1 MSYEELINSIHRD
14 LQELP
19 RKVIRAG
26 QVLTGE
32 FDYEVAGTPAKVV
45 YREDK
50 MRLLHYERPGAKKKP
65 HSTPVLIVYA
75 LINRYI
81 MLDLEPG
88 RSFIQNLLNEGLDV
102 YLIDWGYP
110 TGADRFLNLDDY
122 VNGYLDNAVEWIRS
136 QGPSCEKINLMG
148 VCMGGTFSVMYTA
161 LYPHKVQNLITLATP
176 TRFDIDDAGLFLWA
190 RGIDADRLSES
201 VGNLPGDLANILY
214 LLVVPVAT
222 VDKYVRFLD
231 MVENP
236 KQVSTFLR
244 MEKWIFDSPDMAGEA
259 FKEWIR
265 DLLQQNLLIRNRL
278 VLGGQKV
285 DLSAITCPL
294 LNVFGKKDYLAPPSS
309 AKPLSRAVGSKDV
322 TTMGVDT
329 GHVGIFVGSMS
340 YKTIIPKIVGW
351 IKER

>member
-1 MSYEELINSIHRD
+1 M
-14 LQELP
+14 P
-19 RKVIRAG
+19 RKIFRAG
-26 QVLTGE
+26 QALTGDL
-32 FDYEVAGTPAKVV
+32 DYEVAQTPAEVV

-50 MRLLHYERPGAKKKP
+50 MRLLHYESRGAKKNRHP
-65 HSTPVLIVYA
+65 TPVLIVYA

-88 RSFIQNLLNEGLDV
+88 RSFIQNLLDEGLDV

-122 VNGYLDNAVEWIRS
+122 VNGYLDNAVGWIRS
-136 QGPSCEKINLMG
+136 RNSSTEKINLMG

-161 LYPHKVQNLITLATP
+161 LHPEKVQNLITLATP

-190 RGIDADRLSES
+190 RGFDLNKLPQGM
-201 VGNLPGDLANILY
+201 GNLSGGLANILY
-214 LLVVPVAT
+214 LLVAPVAT

-231 MVENP
+231 TVENS
-236 KQVSTFLR
+236 KQVNTFLR
-244 MEKWIFDSPDMAGEA
+244 MEKWIFDSPDMASEA
-259 FKEWIR
+259 FREWIR
-265 DLLQQNLLIRNRL
+265 DLLQQNLLIQNRL

-285 DLSAITCPL
+285 DLAGITCPL
-294 LNVFGKKDYLAPPSS
+294 LNVFGKNDYLAPPSS
-309 AKPLSRAVGSKDV
+309 AKPLSKAVGSKDV
-322 TTMGVDT
+322 TTLGVDT
-329 GHVGIFVGSMS
+329 GHLGIFVGSMS